1 MATIKFSFNPIS
13 QQPNRFRPGSAGLLA
28 MVSLAV
34 MGAIRHIWA
43 GGGWVVMLAVI
54 LVFWQQAAAEPQST
68 PSPGKHI
75 ISEIEVQ
82 VQYYAGEESDWHQI
96 AQDVISLYIK
106 TGDDFSDEAVNAS
119 LSALKQ
125 CGKFRIINIDSS
137 ENRQGIILSYR
148 LTPFKLIKEIK
159 IQGKYP
165 LFESRVLNAMTVYPG
180 DTYSQGTVDA
190 QPKLIANLFRK
201 QGYIAPNVTIGAWE
215 DPKDQHYILFVNI
228 AKGPYYTLGNITF
241 KGNSTFDDSNLK
253 WRMKSWRRATFGKRT
268 GRFKDVV
275 FKKDI
280 NNVRDFYRKRN
291 FFDTR
296 ITYELHKEP
305 ETGMVDVEITV
316 QEGSFYN
323 ITFEGNDHFWDR
335 TLRKKLVLVETGNRG
350 NLGVRRSIKNIK
362 ALYRNAGFLESRI
375 VFKKDQVEEMGVL
388 RRDIRLVIH
397 EGPRFIVNRLDVAG
411 NSAYRDGKL
420 KRQIL
425 TRTPGILRSG
435 AFVPETLE
443 EDILMVKNLYHKK
456 GYMGPEFTIRKVV
469 TPAEKNRHHVD
480 IDLIIDEGIQTRLT
494 DVELESV
501 VSVPLQRIHKKIKLK
516 EGRPLRQ
523 YELKNDERRIAE
535 IISEAGHPYVKV
547 EGRTELSSDRSS
559 AQVVFKVD
567 EGPSIKMGNTY
578 YSGNFRTK
586 KKILDRELEMEPGDA
601 YSLKRMH
608 TGQKNI
614 RSMNNFR
621 SVQFKPVGLKDRK
634 EEIHLFA
641 EVDEKPPY
649 FFEANGGYE
658 SVKGFYIG
666 SKLGDHNFLGLN
678 KDAWIGGEVSQ
689 TGFWAET
696 RLYEPRFFGTRIS
709 SDLGIY
715 FERDEPFNQTF
726 GTMAY
731 GTDLFFSR
739 KLTKKITGN
748 LGFRYERREQFSRDS
763 SSEEEEDS
771 DIPRSIF
778 VTSPSVSYDSRD
790 SFIRPQEGIFS
801 YLAVDLSKGIE
812 NSLDDFYKYRFEIRG
827 FTTPINRLTFAGRGS
842 FGDIDPYGSAG
853 VVPQDQL
860 FFLGGTASVR
870 GFDENLFLYD
880 SEQNPVGGEMAAVAS
895 AEARVDLGRNFEL
908 SLFYDIGYLD
918 DTSDLEV
925 TDNVRD
931 SVGAGLRYV
940 TPIGAIGILYGHKL
954 DPRPEESRGRFHF
967 SVGYTF

>member
-1 MATIKFSFNPIS
+1 MATIEFLLNPVS
-13 QQPNRFRPGSAGLLA
+13 QPPNRRSPGPEGSSA

-34 MGAIRHIWA
+34 MGAVRHIWA
-43 GGGWVVMLAVI
+43 RGGWLVMLAVI
-54 LVFWQQAAAEPQST
+54 LVFWQQAAAEPQSI

-75 ISEIEVQ
+75 ISAIEVQ
-82 VQYYAGEESDWHQI
+82 ILDYAGKESDWRQI
-96 AQDVISLYIK
+96 AYDVISLYIK
-106 TGDDFSDEAVNAS
+106 AGDGFSDEAINAS

-125 CGKFRIINIDSS
+125 CGKFRAINADSR
-137 ENRQGIILSYR
+137 ENLQGIILSYR

-165 LFESRVLNAMTVYPG
+165 LFESKVLNAMTVYPG
-180 DTYSQGTVDA
+180 DSYSQDTMDA
-190 QPKLIANLFRK
+190 QPELITKLFRK

-215 DPKDQHYILFVNI
+215 DPKDRHYILFVNI
-228 AKGPYYTLGNITF
+228 AKGPYYTLGNIAF
-241 KGNSTFDDSNLK
+241 KGNSTFDDSVLK
-253 WRMKSWRRATFGKRT
+253 WRMKSWRNAIFGKRA
-268 GRFKDVV
+268 GRFKDDI

-280 NNVRDFYRKRN
+280 YKVREFYRKRN
-291 FFDTR
+291 FFDARISKVLTR
-296 ITYELHKEP
+296 NS
-305 ETGMVDVEITV
+305 ETGRVDVEITV
-316 QEGSFYN
+316 QEGSLYN
-323 ITFEGNDHFWDR
+323 ITFEGNDQFWDR
-335 TLRKKLVLVETGNRG
+335 TLRKQFVFVQTGNRG
-350 NLGVRRSIKNIK
+350 NLGMRKSIKNIK
-362 ALYRNAGFLESRI
+362 ALYRQAGFLESRI
-375 VFKKDQVEEMGVL
+375 VFEKDQVEEMGAP

-425 TRTPGILRSG
+425 TRTPGFLRSG
-435 AFVPETLE
+435 AFVPETLA
-443 EDILMVKNLYHKK
+443 EDILMVKNLYYKK
-456 GYMGPEFTIRKVV
+456 GYMGPEITIHKKV

-494 DVELESV
+494 NVQLESV
-501 VSVPLQRIHKKIKLK
+501 VSVSSKHIYKKIKLK

-535 IISEAGHPYVKV
+535 LISEAGHPYVKV
-547 EGRTELSSDRSS
+547 EGRTEMSSDRSS

-586 KKILDRELEMEPGDA
+586 KKILDRELEMKPGDA

-614 RSMNNFR
+614 RSMNIFR
-621 SVQFKPVGLKDRK
+621 SVQFKPVGLKDQK

-649 FFEANGGYE
+649 FFQANGGYE

-678 KDAWIGGEVSQ
+678 KDAWIGGEISQ
-689 TGFWAET
+689 TGYWAET

-709 SDLGIY
+709 SDLGIF

-726 GTMAY
+726 GTMTY

-763 SSEEEEDS
+763 SSEGEEEF

-790 SFIRPQEGIFS
+790 SFVRPREGIFS
-801 YLAVDLSKGIE
+801 FLAVDLSKGIE
-812 NSLDDFYKYRFEIRG
+812 NSLDDFYKYRFELRG
-827 FTTPINRLTFAGRGS
+827 FTTPIKRLTFAGRGS

-853 VVPQDQL
+853 VIPQDQL

-870 GFDENLFLYD
+870 GFDQNLFLYD
-880 SEQNPVGGEMAAVAS
+880 SENNPVGGEIAAVAS
-895 AEARVDLGRNFEL
+895 AEARVDLGRNFEF
-908 SLFYDIGYLD
+908 SLFYDVGYLNE
-918 DTSDLEV
+918 TSGLEV

-931 SVGAGLRYV
+931 SVGVGLRYV
-940 TPIGAIGILYGHKL
+940 TPIGAIGVLYGHKL
-954 DPRPEESRGRFHF
+954 DPQPEESSGRFHF